1 LRKRR
6 AFLERFLKIIST
18 SLFKT
23 DRPLN
28 IFRNKSNWQIFL
40 FLFAILIGIGSL
52 IYTQFLVRSLK
63 SEERKK
69 VEMWAEATRLINSA
83 DSTQNLDFLLT
94 IIQNNNTV
102 PVILTDG
109 HDNIID
115 TRNLGQVNTA
125 DPFFMGAKIEKMKSD
140 NEPIIIDLGNG
151 FTNRIYYKDSIILS
165 QLMYYPFIQLG
176 FIILFILASYL
187 ALSSSRKAEQNR
199 VWVGMSK
206 ETAHQLGTPT
216 TSLSGWIEILQN
228 NYPDIPVIKEL
239 ALDVKR
245 LEKVT
250 ERFSRIGSK
259 PSLSEEN
266 VKSLIQNSVN
276 YLKTRSSS
284 KVLFVLPFST
294 DEEINI
300 PVNPALF
307 EWVIE
312 NICKNAMDAM
322 EGNGEITIR
331 VEEEGKYAIIDIYDT
346 GKGIPKSAYK
356 KIFNPGF
363 TTKKRGW
370 GLGLSLAKR
379 IIEEY
384 HNGRIFVKSSEIGK
398 GTCIRIM
405 MKNGKG

>member
-1 LRKRR
+1 M
-6 AFLERFLKIIST
+6 
-18 SLFKT
+18 
-23 DRPLN
+23 N
-28 IFRNKSNWQIFL
+28 IYRNRSNWQIFL
-40 FLFAILIGIGSL
+40 FLFAILIGVGSL

-63 SEERKK
+63 TEERKK
-69 VEMWAEATRLINSA
+69 VEMWAEAIRLINAA
-83 DSTQNLDFLLT
+83 DSSQNLEFYST
-94 IIQNNNTV
+94 IIENNNTV

-109 HDNIID
+109 QNNIIASKNIEQGKTD
-115 TRNLGQVNTA
+115 DSGLSEI
-125 DPFFMGAKIEKMKSD
+125 KLEKMKNYND
-140 NEPIIIDLGNG
+140 PIIINLGSG

-165 QLMYYPFIQLG
+165 QLIYYPYVQLG

-216 TSLSGWIEILQN
+216 TSMSGWIEILQN
-228 NYPDIPVIKEL
+228 NYPEIPITKEL

-250 ERFSRIGSK
+250 ERFSGIGSK
-259 PSLSEEN
+259 PSLTQEN
-266 VKSLIQNSVN
+266 ITSLIQNSVD

-284 KVLFVLPFST
+284 KVLFVLPFSPE
-294 DEEINI
+294 EEINV

-312 NICKNAMDAM
+312 NICKNAIDAM
-322 EGNGEITIR
+322 EGDGSITIR
-331 VEEEGKYAIIDIYDT
+331 VEKADRHAIIDIHDT
-346 GKGIPKSAYK
+346 GKGMSKSAWK

-384 HNGRIFVKSSEIGK
+384 HHGRIFVKSSEPGK

-405 MKNGKG
+405 MKNSIT

>member
-1 LRKRR
+1 
-6 AFLERFLKIIST
+6 
-18 SLFKT
+18 
-23 DRPLN
+23 LN
-28 IFRNKSNWQIFL
+28 IFRNRSNWQVFL
-40 FLFAILIGIGSL
+40 FFFAILIGVGSL

-63 SEERKK
+63 AEERKK
-69 VEMWAEATRLINSA
+69 VEIWAEATRLINSA
-83 DSTQNLDFLLT
+83 DSTQNLEFLLT
-94 IIQNNNTV
+94 IIENNNTV
-102 PVILTDG
+102 PVILTDS
-109 HDNIID
+109 HDNIIA
-115 TRNLGQVNTA
+115 TRNIDENKIQNRGLIRTRLERMKDGN
-125 DPFFMGAKIEKMKSD
+125 DPIM
-140 NEPIIIDLGNG
+140 IDLGGG
-151 FTNRIYYKDSIILS
+151 FSNRIYYKDSIILS
-165 QLMYYPFIQLG
+165 QLIYYPYVQLG

-216 TSLSGWIEILQN
+216 TSMSGWIEILQN

-266 VKSLIQNSVN
+266 VKGLIHNSVN
-276 YLKTRSSS
+276 YLQTRSSS
-284 KVLFVLPFST
+284 KVLFILPFSP

-312 NICKNAMDAM
+312 NVCKNAIDAM
-322 EGNGEITIR
+322 EGDGEITIR
-331 VEEEGKYAIIDIYDT
+331 VEEAEKYAIIDIYDT

-384 HNGRIFVKSSEIGK
+384 HNGKIFVKSSEIGK

>member
-1 LRKRR
+1 M
-6 AFLERFLKIIST
+6 
-18 SLFKT
+18 
-23 DRPLN
+23 N
-28 IFRNKSNWQIFL
+28 IFRNRSNWQVLL
-40 FLFAILIGIGSL
+40 FFFAILIGVGSL

-63 SEERKK
+63 AEERKK

-94 IIQNNNTV
+94 IIENNNTV

-115 TRNLGQVNTA
+115 TRNLGQVKTE
-125 DPFFMGAKIEKMKSD
+125 DPGFMGAKLEKMKSD
-140 NEPIIIDLGNG
+140 NEPIIIELGNG

-259 PSLSEEN
+259 PSLTEEN
-266 VKSLIQNSVN
+266 IKSLIQNSVN

-284 KVLFVLPFST
+284 KVLFVLPFSA
-294 DEEINI
+294 DDEINI

-312 NICKNAMDAM
+312 NVCKNAMDAM
-322 EGNGEITIR
+322 EGDGEITIR
-331 VEEEGKYAIIDIYDT
+331 VEEEEKHAIIDIYDT
-346 GKGIPKSAYK
+346 GKGMPKSAYK

-384 HNGRIFVKSSEIGK
+384 HNGKIFVKSSEIGK

>member
-1 LRKRR
+1 M
-6 AFLERFLKIIST
+6 
-18 SLFKT
+18 
-23 DRPLN
+23 N
-28 IFRNKSNWQIFL
+28 IFRNRSNWQVFL
-40 FLFAILIGIGSL
+40 FFFAILIGVGSL

-63 SEERKK
+63 VEERKK
-69 VEMWAEATRLINSA
+69 VEIWAEATRLINSA
-83 DSTQNLDFLLT
+83 DSTQNLEFLLS
-94 IIQNNNTV
+94 IIENNNTV
-102 PVILTDG
+102 PVILTDS
-109 HDNIID
+109 HDNIIAA
-115 TRNLGQVNTA
+115 RNIEE
-125 DPFFMGAKIEKMKSD
+125 AKIQNRGLIRTRLERMKNGND
-140 NEPIIIDLGNG
+140 PIIIDLGGG

-165 QLMYYPFIQLG
+165 QLIYYPYVQLG

-216 TSLSGWIEILQN
+216 TSMSGWIEILQN

-259 PSLSEEN
+259 PSLTEEN
-266 VKSLIQNSVN
+266 VKGLIHNSVN
-276 YLKTRSSS
+276 YLQSRSSS
-284 KVLFVLPFST
+284 KVLFILPFT
-294 DEEINI
+294 PDEEINI

-312 NICKNAMDAM
+312 NVCKNAIDAM
-322 EGNGEITIR
+322 EGDGEITIR
-331 VEEEGKYAIIDIYDT
+331 VEEAEKYAVIDIYDT
-346 GKGIPKSAYK
+346 GKGIPKSVYK

-384 HNGRIFVKSSEIGK
+384 HNGKIFVKSSEIGK

>member
-1 LRKRR
+1 MNIYLNRSKWQ
-6 AFLERFLKIIST
+6 AFLF
-18 SLFKT
+18 F
-23 DRPLN
+23 
-28 IFRNKSNWQIFL
+28 
-40 FLFAILIGIGSL
+40 FAILIGVGSL

-63 SEERKK
+63 AEERKK

-115 TRNLGQVNTA
+115 TRNLGQIKTE
-125 DPFFMGAKIEKMKSD
+125 DPGFMGAKIEKMKSD
-140 NEPIIIDLGNG
+140 NQPIIIELGNG

-259 PSLSEEN
+259 PSLAEEN
-266 VKSLIQNSVN
+266 IKSLIQNSVN
-276 YLKTRSSS
+276 YLQTRSSS
-284 KVLFVLPFST
+284 KVLFVLPFSA
-294 DEEINI
+294 DDEINI

-312 NICKNAMDAM
+312 NVCKNAMDAM
-322 EGNGEITIR
+322 EGDGEITIR
-331 VEEEGKYAIIDIYDT
+331 VEEEGKFAVIDIYDT
-346 GKGIPKSAYK
+346 GKGMPKSAYK
-356 KIFNPGF
+356 KIFNPGY

-379 IIEEY
+379 IVEEY
-384 HNGRIFVKSSEIGK
+384 HNGKIFVKSSEIGK

>member
-1 LRKRR
+1 M
-6 AFLERFLKIIST
+6 
-18 SLFKT
+18 
-23 DRPLN
+23 N
-28 IFRNKSNWQIFL
+28 IFRNRNNWQIFL
-40 FLFAILIGIGSL
+40 FLFAILIGVGSL

-63 SEERKK
+63 TEERKK

-83 DSTQNLDFLLT
+83 DSTQNLDFLLS
-94 IIQNNNTV
+94 IIENNNTV

-109 HDNIID
+109 SANIIA
-115 TRNLGQVNTA
+115 TRNIEQVKIEDTGT
-125 DPFFMGAKIEKMKSD
+125 MGVKLEKMKSD
-140 NEPIIIDLGNG
+140 NQPIIIDLANG
-151 FTNRIYYKDSIILS
+151 STNRIYYKDSIILS
-165 QLMYYPFIQLG
+165 QLIYYPFVQLG

-199 VWVGMSK
+199 VWLGLSK

-216 TSLSGWIEILQN
+216 TSLTGWVELLQN
-228 NYPDIPVIKEL
+228 NYPDLPVTKEL

-259 PSLSEEN
+259 PSLTQEN
-266 VKSLIQNSVN
+266 ILSLILNSVN
-276 YLKTRSSS
+276 YLKSRSSS
-284 KVLFVLPFST
+284 KVLFVLPFSA
-294 DEEINI
+294 DDEINL

-307 EWVIE
+307 EWVVE
-312 NICKNAMDAM
+312 NVCKNGIDAM
-322 EGNGEITIR
+322 EGNGEITIK
-331 VEEEGKYAIIDIYDT
+331 VEEEEKYAVIDITDT
-346 GKGIPKSAYK
+346 GKGMPKSSWK
-356 KIFNPGF
+356 KVFSPGY

-384 HNGRIFVKSSEIGK
+384 HHGKIFVKSSEPGK

-405 MKNGKG
+405 MKTGIV

>member
-1 LRKRR
+1 M
-6 AFLERFLKIIST
+6 
-18 SLFKT
+18 
-23 DRPLN
+23 N
-28 IFRNKSNWQIFL
+28 IYINRSKWQIFL
-40 FLFAILIGIGSL
+40 FLFAILIGVGSL

-63 SEERKK
+63 AEERNK
-69 VEMWAEATRLINSA
+69 VEMWAEATRLINTA

-102 PVILTDG
+102 PVILSDG

-115 TRNLGQVNTA
+115 TRNLGQLKSDDSGNL
-125 DPFFMGAKIEKMKSD
+125 GLKLEKMKSD
-140 NEPIIIDLGNG
+140 NEPIIIELGNG

-176 FIILFILASYL
+176 FIILFIIASYL

-216 TSLSGWIEILQN
+216 TSLSGWVEILQN

-276 YLKTRSSS
+276 YLQTRSSS
-284 KVLFVLPFST
+284 KVLFVLPFSA
-294 DEEINI
+294 DDEINI

-312 NICKNAMDAM
+312 NVCKNAMDAM
-322 EGNGEITIR
+322 EGDGEITIR
-331 VEEEGKYAIIDIYDT
+331 VEEEGKFALIDIYDT

-384 HNGRIFVKSSEIGK
+384 HNGKIFVKSSEIGK

>member
-1 LRKRR
+1 M
-6 AFLERFLKIIST
+6 
-18 SLFKT
+18 
-23 DRPLN
+23 N
-28 IFRNKSNWQIFL
+28 IFRNRSNWQVFL
-40 FLFAILIGIGSL
+40 FLFAILIGVGSL
-52 IYTQFLVRSLK
+52 VYTQFLVRDLK
-63 SEERKK
+63 AEERKK
-69 VEMWAEATRLINSA
+69 VEMWAAAIRLINSA
-83 DSTQNLDFLLT
+83 DSTQNLDFPFS
-94 IIQNNNTV
+94 IIENNKTV

-109 HDNIID
+109 HDNIIAAE
-115 TRNLGQVNTA
+115 NIEQEKIANPG
-125 DPFFMGAKIEKMKSD
+125 FMALELEKMKSY
-140 NEPIIIDLGNG
+140 NEPIIIDLGSG
-151 FTNRIYYKDSIILS
+151 STNCIYYKDSIILS
-165 QLMYYPFIQLG
+165 QLIYYPYVQLG

-216 TSLSGWIEILQN
+216 TSMSGWIEILQN
-228 NYPDIPVIKEL
+228 NYPDIPVTKEL

-250 ERFSRIGSK
+250 ERFSGIGSK
-259 PSLSEEN
+259 PSLTREN
-266 VKSLIQNSVN
+266 IVSLIQNSVN

-284 KVLFVLPFST
+284 KVLFVLPFSP

-312 NICKNAMDAM
+312 NVCKNAIDAM

-331 VEEEGKYAIIDIYDT
+331 IEESEKYAIIDIWDT
-346 GKGIPKSAYK
+346 GKGMPKSAWK

-379 IIEEY
+379 ITEEY
-384 HNGRIFVKSSEIGK
+384 HHGKIFVRSSEIGK

-405 MKNGKG
+405 MKSGIN

>member
-1 LRKRR
+1 LNIYLNRSKWQ
-6 AFLERFLKIIST
+6 AFLF
-18 SLFKT
+18 F
-23 DRPLN
+23 
-28 IFRNKSNWQIFL
+28 
-40 FLFAILIGIGSL
+40 FAILIGVGSL

-63 SEERKK
+63 AEERKK

-115 TRNLGQVNTA
+115 TRNLGQIKTE
-125 DPFFMGAKIEKMKSD
+125 DPGFMGAKIEKMKSD
-140 NEPIIIDLGNG
+140 NQPIIIELGNG

-216 TSLSGWIEILQN
+216 TSLSGWVEILQN

-259 PSLSEEN
+259 PSLAEEN
-266 VKSLIQNSVN
+266 IKSLIQNSVN
-276 YLKTRSSS
+276 YLQTRSSS
-284 KVLFVLPFST
+284 KVLFVLPFSA
-294 DEEINI
+294 DDEINI

-312 NICKNAMDAM
+312 NVCKNAMDAM
-322 EGNGEITIR
+322 EGDGEITIR
-331 VEEEGKYAIIDIYDT
+331 VEEEGKFAVIDIYDT
-346 GKGIPKSAYK
+346 GKGMPKSAYK
-356 KIFNPGF
+356 KIFNPGY

-379 IIEEY
+379 IVEEY
-384 HNGRIFVKSSEIGK
+384 HNGKIFVKSSEIGK